1 MISTSSMDPTWYFD
15 QRRVGEVA
23 KTRAHVMGDVMSR
36 PNFDHAPPPVRVNG
50 RLLVPVHVTGLGAMV
65 IFDARSRT
73 AVCQARLAYNVG
85 PNTGYPLWDL
95 RQSITHAWIDGVPI
109 APSSIAELE
118 LGEGPAATL
127 RVIPQSQAAGSAH
140 TLRLRYALGIP
151 RSDLGGAYPP
161 VLRWSDQGLRWS
173 IGMADL
179 FAGRHLEAWF
189 PSNLPFDQFPF
200 RLLVKLV
207 GFDAPH
213 VLITNGQALR
223 VGRNTWSVVFP
234 DWFTSL
240 SQLIELHRADEV
252 KGVRRTIRLSQAR
265 DSVCVEVWKL
275 ARVPGDVHR
284 VLKRTADLI
293 KAIDAT
299 YGPFPG
305 NRYVCFLHGAQGG
318 MEYSYAATTSE
329 EALAHEV
336 LHSWFARSVSQ
347 ATDAD
352 GWWKEAFTTYRTSRP
367 MAIPFSDSDQPLM
380 LCSRRPFQRTTP
392 REAYTAG
399 ARFFSGV
406 AHAVGGT
413 YRLDVLMRRLYERR
427 AGTPLSTL
435 ELEEFLV
442 AESGAVSLVDAFH
455 RYVYGLDD
463 PKHAPILCVEGR
475 PALSRAPGDDTC
487 LAVRVANHGVETCK
501 HFMVIF
507 GLPSATRPRPAAVA
521 GGFDLRP
528 GESRLMSAR
537 VVDSHRLPLT
547 TDAAILRASAHTR
560 RRAALRHVPSNPS
573 HRI

>member
-1 MISTSSMDPTWYFD
+1 
-15 QRRVGEVA
+15 
-23 KTRAHVMGDVMSR
+23 
-36 PNFDHAPPPVRVNG
+36 
-50 RLLVPVHVTGLGAMV
+50 
-65 IFDARSRT
+65 
-73 AVCQARLAYNVG
+73 
-85 PNTGYPLWDL
+85 
-95 RQSITHAWIDGVPI
+95 
-109 APSSIAELE
+109 
-118 LGEGPAATL
+118 
-127 RVIPQSQAAGSAH
+127 
-140 TLRLRYALGIP
+140 
-151 RSDLGGAYPP
+151 
-161 VLRWSDQGLRWS
+161 
-173 IGMADL
+173 MADL

-213 VLITNGQALR
+213 VLITNGQALG

-367 MAIPFSDSDQPLM
+367 MAVPFSDSDQPLM

-547 TDAAILRASAHTR
+547 TDAPILRASAHARQRAVDR
-560 RRAALRHVPSNPS
+560 RGGICVQP
-573 HRI
+573 

>member
-1 MISTSSMDPTWYFD
+1 
-15 QRRVGEVA
+15 
-23 KTRAHVMGDVMSR
+23 
-36 PNFDHAPPPVRVNG
+36 
-50 RLLVPVHVTGLGAMV
+50 
-65 IFDARSRT
+65 
-73 AVCQARLAYNVG
+73 
-85 PNTGYPLWDL
+85 
-95 RQSITHAWIDGVPI
+95 
-109 APSSIAELE
+109 
-118 LGEGPAATL
+118 
-127 RVIPQSQAAGSAH
+127 
-140 TLRLRYALGIP
+140 
-151 RSDLGGAYPP
+151 
-161 VLRWSDQGLRWS
+161 
-173 IGMADL
+173 
-179 FAGRHLEAWF
+179 
-189 PSNLPFDQFPF
+189 
-200 RLLVKLV
+200 
-207 GFDAPH
+207 
-213 VLITNGQALR
+213 
-223 VGRNTWSVVFP
+223 
-234 DWFTSL
+234 
-240 SQLIELHRADEV
+240 
-252 KGVRRTIRLSQAR
+252 
-265 DSVCVEVWKL
+265 
-275 ARVPGDVHR
+275 
-284 VLKRTADLI
+284 
-293 KAIDAT
+293 
-299 YGPFPG
+299 
-305 NRYVCFLHGAQGG
+305 

-352 GWWKEAFTTYRTSRP
+352 GWWKEAFTTYRTTRP

-547 TDAAILRASAHTR
+547 TDAPILRASAHARQRAVDR
-560 RRAALRHVPSNPS
+560 RGGICVQP
-573 HRI
+573 